1 MTSFSFFR
9 NTLQMQILIYVRALT
24 HMNTHIHST
33 PMSTSERLVR
43 LDLEIHEFD
52 HEEYL
57 IVNGDV
63 AYN

>member
-1 MTSFSFFR
+1 
-9 NTLQMQILIYVRALT
+9 MQILIYVRALT